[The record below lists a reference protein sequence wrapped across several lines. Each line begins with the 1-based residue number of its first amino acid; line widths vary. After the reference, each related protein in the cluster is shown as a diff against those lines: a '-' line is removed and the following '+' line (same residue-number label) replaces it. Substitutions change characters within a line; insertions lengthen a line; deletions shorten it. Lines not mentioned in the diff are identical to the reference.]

1 MASTLLA
8 RGRDADVYAEGSDRV
23 RRRYRDPAHSAE
35 PEALLM
41 RYLHSEGYPV
51 PVVFDASGP
60 DLVMARVTGPTML
73 AALGRRPWNARLQA
87 RVLAGLHQGLHVIP
101 PPPDLRGPWGDRGS
115 IVHLD
120 LHPDN
125 VILAPGGPVVI
136 DWANA
141 AAGPAGLDLARTWV
155 LVGAMGA
162 LPAAWQRLVEARVR
176 RSFVREFLAYA
187 DQVAA
192 RQWFDH
198 AVELTL
204 LDGNVTTTEA
214 VAIREL
220 QRRS

>member
-8 RGRDADVYAEGSDRV
+8 RGRDADVYAEGSERV

-41 RYLHSEGYPV
+41 RYLHVQGYPV
-51 PVVFDASGP
+51 PAVFDASGP
-60 DLVMARVTGPTML
+60 DLLMARVTGPTML
-73 AALGRRPWNARLQA
+73 TALGRRPWTARLHA

-101 PPPDLRGPWGDRGS
+101 PPPQLRGPWEDRAS

-155 LVGAMGA
+155 IVGAMGGV
-162 LPAAWQRLVEARVR
+162 PAAWQRPVAARVR

-187 DQVAA
+187 DQPAA

-204 LDGNVTTTEA
+204 LDHNVTTTEA